1 MKTLHQRGGETE
13 KLEAI
18 LEYNKAK
25 AHIDLADQIKAYS
38 HCLRRDQIKAY
49 SHCLRRGTK
58 WYRKLAV
65 EIFLGSTI
73 VNTHLVFKQVT
84 QENISIIEFRK
95 KICLSLLRLSETTE
109 TTEDE
114 ANTPETAHVLQE
126 QSSRLRCLLRLSE
139 TTETTEDEA
148 NTPETAHVLQEQS
161 SRLRC
166 MLSRYES

>member
-25 AHIDLADQIKAYS
+25 AHIDLA
-38 HCLRRDQIKAY
+38 DQIKAY

-126 QSSRLRCLLRLSE
+126 QSSRLRC
-139 TTETTEDEA
+139 
-148 NTPETAHVLQEQS
+148 
-161 SRLRC
+161 